1 METKLLFV
9 QTLSPLQAGTGQGI
23 GVIDKPIAREKSTNI
38 PFLPGS
44 SIKGVLRDACAEL
57 KCGKV
62 EEIFGPPTDNAD
74 AYAGSVSISD
84 ARLLLMPV
92 RSLAGVFAWV
102 TSPFILNRF
111 KRDLKEI
118 DPGFTPP
125 DFSAF
130 AQEACLVPD
139 LTSSILID
147 AASRQVILEDLKLT
161 AAASDALN
169 QWATWLGGKI
179 FAADA
184 NWQAFLKKRLCLVSD
199 DTLSYLLEIGTE
211 VTARIC
217 IDDDTRTVANN
228 LLWYE
233 EALPAEAVLS
243 SVMVA
248 SGVKATPAEVFK
260 ALSSLTEKTLQFG
273 GSATVGRG
281 LCRTVLVP

>member
-44 SIKGVLRDACAEL
+44 SIKGVFRDACSEL

-62 EEIFGPPTDNAD
+62 EDIFGPATDNAD

-84 ARLLLMPV
+84 AHLLLMPV

-111 KRDLKEI
+111 KRDLKDI
-118 DPGFTPP
+118 DPEFTPP
-125 DFSAF
+125 DFPAF
-130 AQEACLVPD
+130 EQDACLVPD

-147 AASRQVILEDLKLT
+147 TTHPKVILEDLKLT
-161 AAASDALN
+161 ADSSDALD
-169 QWATWLGGKI
+169 QWATWLGGSI
-179 FAADA
+179 FPADTV
-184 NWQAFLKKRLCLVSD
+184 WQAFLKKRLCLVSD

-217 IDDDTRTVANN
+217 IDDDSKTVANN

-243 SVMVA
+243 ALVVA
-248 SGVKATPAEVFK
+248 SGVRAQPTDVFK
-260 ALSSLTEKTLQFG
+260 AISSITEKTIQFG

-281 LCRTVLVP
+281 LCRTVLIL